1 MSKNLTKIFCIGL
14 HKTGTTSLHK
24 IAENNGFKSTHSTDW
39 YYNPMKISNF
49 NFFCDGGSHYDNQN
63 EIDYVFLEKT
73 YLNSIFIINIREI
86 KSWIISK
93 LKHAGWREDTKIVP
107 DNNDYKHNGWK
118 IKSLRNIQL
127 FITHYYNRYIMILEY
142 FLDKQN
148 KAYIV
153 DICNKK
159 INNLKILMRNNN
171 IKMFYENRSNKHISL
186 SKKVIEFIEHEIYV
200 VNKDKQNKL
209 LYLINKFNY

>member
-1 MSKNLTKIFCIGL
+1 
-14 HKTGTTSLHK
+14 
-24 IAENNGFKSTHSTDW
+24 
-39 YYNPMKISNF
+39 MKISNF

-73 YLNSIFIINIREI
+73 YLDSIFIINIREI

-209 LYLINKFNY
+209 LYLINKFN